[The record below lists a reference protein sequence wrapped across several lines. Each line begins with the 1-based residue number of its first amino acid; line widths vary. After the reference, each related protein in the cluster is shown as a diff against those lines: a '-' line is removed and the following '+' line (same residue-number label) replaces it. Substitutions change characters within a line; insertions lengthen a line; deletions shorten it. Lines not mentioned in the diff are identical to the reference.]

1 MIKITDEAK
10 TIISKQLKKNPSR
23 MLRLVIS
30 GFGWG
35 GPRMELVLD
44 EPRKEEIHSFNN
56 IDIMVEKSIKDYIS
70 PTIIDGVK
78 NVFGNHELIVRPA
91 YGGC

>member
-1 MIKITDEAK
+1 MIKITNEAK
-10 TIISKQLKKNPSR
+10 EIISKQLNQNPNR

-44 EPRKEEIHSFNN
+44 EPNKEEIHSFNN
-56 IDIMVEKSIKDYIS
+56 IEILMETKIKDYIG
-70 PTIIDGVK
+70 PTVIDGIK
-78 NVFGNHELIVRPA
+78 NIFGNHELIVRPA